1 MSQDVQWSIIRK
13 NSKFIV
19 QSGKFRFSKEPN
31 NLTNKH
37 SRKFSGSIPRKTIGI
52 KPHSEGGIVMTLKRP
67 KYSRRPKSMHTRIR
81 LNSDRRSVY
90 RSIRRILKKRCY
102 RPKLTEFAVRR
113 ACVYLTSQNPGFLQ
127 RLNKR
132 KRKDK

>member
-1 MSQDVQWSIIRK
+1 MSQDVQWSILKK

-37 SRKFSGSIPRKTIGI
+37 SRKYSGCIPRKTVGI
-52 KPHSEGGIVMTLKRP
+52 KPHSDGGIVMTLKRP
-67 KYSRRPKSMHTRIR
+67 RYSRRPKSMHTRIR
-81 LNSDRRSVY
+81 LNSNRRSVY
-90 RSIRRILKKRCY
+90 RSIRRILRKRSY
-102 RPKLTEFAVRR
+102 RPKLTEIAVRR
-113 ACVYLTSQNPGFLQ
+113 ACVFLTSQNAGFLQ
-127 RLNKR
+127 RLSKR